1 MLQTT
6 PISQALLQSSLFKLY
21 TFQVQRLFWSAGTAL
36 MHSAPPASG
45 TPRLLFLA
53 PSLLYQTMESV
64 CKPLVEHMNLAP
76 GRMILI
82 SCLGNVAC
90 SAPCFL
96 YCSTSYCSSSCYS
109 SCYSISYCILSCS
122 LSLSLASF
130 LSSFLSPA
138 FYLAAFFG
146 NQILHAQSFTH
157 ICSFT
162 LTALLDSTSGARPCW
177 GGSGWMD
184 GWMDWWTDGWMNEW
198 TNERMNEWV
207 TEWMGEWMNEW
218 VTEWMGEWMNECMN
232 AWMNEWMKEWMNE
245 WN

>member
-1 MLQTT
+1 
-6 PISQALLQSSLFKLY
+6 
-21 TFQVQRLFWSAGTAL
+21 
-36 MHSAPPASG
+36 MHSSPPASG

-122 LSLSLASF
+122 LSLSCIFSFIFSFPSF
-130 LSSFLSPA
+130 LSCCVFWKSNFTRT
-138 FYLAAFFG
+138 
-146 NQILHAQSFTH
+146 ILHTY
-157 ICSFT
+157 
-162 LTALLDSTSGARPCW
+162 LLFHLDGAPR
-177 GGSGWMD
+177 
-184 GWMDWWTDGWMNEW
+184 
-198 TNERMNEWV
+198 
-207 TEWMGEWMNEW
+207 
-218 VTEWMGEWMNECMN
+218 
-232 AWMNEWMKEWMNE
+232 
-245 WN
+245 